1 MTLSPDRS
9 NIFNSTDAA
18 ARLEQVLKDIVYRVE
33 IRSDYSLTHPEH
45 PSVELP
51 PQMRSRFAH
60 LPSQVR
66 DNYLRVKLQ
75 QLLQQIYCLSQPKAE
90 SDLKIE
96 NQAIK
101 WSQSKF
107 LPQLKQ
113 NNHGE
118 GYFEPGW
125 QIIGE
130 TEEGFLQVYKD
141 ELTLYIRPQ
150 HLIGTARLGDIVRV
164 KMPPHRVEPGYYI
177 AVGNA
182 GGIDLA
188 QPDNTVVNIYL
199 NLSSQGAL
207 AMMDSLTT
215 KLNAIAIPFLFQVL
229 YREEDYIHF
238 DTATIS
244 LFKNDYYH
252 FMQIIKSLYREHQ
265 NYFRSSTPLFT
276 KYLAPGFS
284 IAEQPSLDISL
295 ATHRFQIIAEALIAA
310 WQQKITSATDKL
322 EFISDRF
329 KQEKIGLKYPYLNPG
344 SKDIYSL
351 L

>member
-1 MTLSPDRS
+1 MT
-9 NIFNSTDAA
+9 ITDA
-18 ARLEQVLKDIVYRVE
+18 ARLERVLLDIVHRVE
-33 IRSDYSLTHPEH
+33 IKSDFSLTHPEH
-45 PSVELP
+45 PSVELLP
-51 PQMRSRFAH
+51 MRSHFAH
-60 LPSQVR
+60 LPSQVQ
-66 DNYLRVKLQ
+66 DNYLKVKLQ
-75 QLLQQIYCLSQPKAE
+75 QFLQHIYYVAQPRE
-90 SDLKIE
+90 VDLKIE

-107 LPQLKQ
+107 LQQLKQ

-141 ELTLYIRPQ
+141 ELTLYIRRQ
-150 HLIGTARLGDIVRV
+150 HLIDETARLGDIVRV
-164 KMPPHRVEPGYYI
+164 KMPSHRVEPGYYI

-182 GGIDLA
+182 GRIVG
-188 QPDNTVVNIYL
+188 QPDNTVINIYL

-207 AMMDSLTT
+207 AMMDGLTT

-229 YREEDYIHF
+229 YRESDYIYS

-252 FMQIIKSLYREHQ
+252 FKQVIKSLYRQHQ
-265 NYFRSSTPLFT
+265 NYFRSEVPLFT
-276 KYLAPGFS
+276 KYLAPGYS
-284 IAEQPSLDISL
+284 MAEQPSLDINL
-295 ATHRFQIIAEALIAA
+295 ATHRFQLIAEALIMA
-310 WQQKITSATDKL
+310 WQQNLISPMDKL
-322 EFISDRF
+322 KCISDRF
-329 KQEKIGLKYPYLNPG
+329 KRENISLKYPYLNPG

-351 L
+351 M